1 MKLSANILS
10 EPLTKTINDSL
21 TMGIFPDAAKTAAV
35 SPIDKGTDNKNSISN
50 FRPVSVLSVF
60 SKIFEAV
67 IKNQLALYLEN
78 IFSPFLSAYRE
89 NYNTQ
94 HVLIRLVE
102 EWKKHLDNNEVVGGV
117 LMDITRAFDF
127 TPHNFLM
134 AKLFSY
140 GFDKTALKYIY
151 SYLKKR
157 QQCVRI
163 NNIYS
168 GFEEIIA
175 GVLQGSIVGSI
186 LFSAFLNDFFYDIE
200 NASVHNFDDDNTLS
214 CFAKT
219 IEDLIHILEGESEE
233 TAINWFSVN
242 KLIVNPDK
250 FKSIILTKNKL
261 DNIPTGFSIGTDI
274 VSTDKSVKRLGI
286 HLDKSSCQYYL

>member
-1 MKLSANILS
+1 MIKKATGVDKITTKVVKLSTNILS

-21 TMGIFPDAAKTAAV
+21 TMGNFPDATKIAAV

-50 FRPVSVLSVF
+50 FRTVRVLSVF

-67 IKNQLALYLEN
+67 IKNQLVLYLEN

-89 NYNTQ
+89 NYSTQ

-117 LMDITRAFDF
+117 LIDLSKAFDCI
-127 TPHNFLM
+127 PHDLLI
-134 AKLFSY
+134 AKLSAY

-163 NNIYS
+163 NNIYN
-168 GFEEIIA
+168 GFEEIIS
-175 GVLQGSIVGSI
+175 GVPQSSIVGLI
-186 LFSAFLNDFFYDIE
+186 LFNALLNDFYDIGHRKCIC
-200 NASVHNFDDDNTLS
+200 S
-214 CFAKT
+214 
-219 IEDLIHILEGESEE
+219 
-233 TAINWFSVN
+233 
-242 KLIVNPDK
+242 
-250 FKSIILTKNKL
+250 
-261 DNIPTGFSIGTDI
+261 
-274 VSTDKSVKRLGI
+274 
-286 HLDKSSCQYYL
+286 

>member
-1 MKLSANILS
+1 
-10 EPLTKTINDSL
+10 
-21 TMGIFPDAAKTAAV
+21 MGIFPDAAKIAAV
-35 SPIDKGTDNKNSISN
+35 SPVDKGTDNKNSISN

-117 LMDITRAFDF
+117 LMDLSKVSDCI
-127 TPHNFLM
+127 PHDLLI
-134 AKLFSY
+134 AKLSAY
-140 GFDKTALKYIY
+140 GVDKIALKYIY

-168 GFEEIIA
+168 GFEEIIS
-175 GVLQGSIVGSI
+175 GVPQGSIVGPI
-186 LFSAFLNDFFYDIE
+186 LFNAFLNDFFYDIE
-200 NASVHNFDDDNTLS
+200 NASVHNLADDNTLS
-214 CFAKT
+214 CFTKT
-219 IEDLIHILEGESEE
+219 VKDLLKVLKEE
-233 TAINWFSVN
+233 AEVAINWLSSN
-242 KLIVNPDK
+242 KMIVNPDK
-250 FKSIILTKNKL
+250 FKTIILTKNKS
-261 DNIPTGFSIGTDI
+261 DDISTGFSI
-274 VSTDKSVKRLGI
+274 VSIEKSVKLLGI
-286 HLDKSSCQYYL
+286 HLDHRLNFNLYINTICKSGSNKLNA

>member
-1 MKLSANILS
+1 MKLLANILS

-21 TMGIFPDAAKTAAV
+21 TMGIFPDAAKIAAV

-157 QQCVRI
+157 QQCVGT
-163 NNIYS
+163 NNGYS
-168 GFEEIIA
+168 GFEEIIS
-175 GVLQGSIVGSI
+175 GVSQGSIVGPI
-186 LFSAFLNDFFYDIE
+186 LFNAFINDSFYDVE
-200 NASVHNFDDDNTLS
+200 NASVHNFADDNTLS

-219 IEDLIHILEGESEE
+219 VKDLINVL
-233 TAINWFSVN
+233 
-242 KLIVNPDK
+242 K
-250 FKSIILTKNKL
+250 
-261 DNIPTGFSIGTDI
+261 
-274 VSTDKSVKRLGI
+274 
-286 HLDKSSCQYYL
+286 